1 LSAVGPVLLIF
12 VDGVGIGPADPE
24 INPFLNAELPAL
36 RSILGGE
43 IPTLRTPAVAGS
55 RARTIPLDAR
65 LGVDGIPQS
74 GTGQTALLTGSN
86 APNLFGRHF
95 GPWVPVRL
103 RSLLRERNVLV
114 RAINAG
120 CRVAFANAYPH
131 GYLDRRPRRV
141 AAPPLAAEAAGLLVR
156 HARHLARGRA
166 IASEIVNH
174 GWREHL
180 GHRELPVISA
190 VQAGANLAGIAGDN
204 DLTLFAHY
212 ATDHAGHRGGRAGA
226 IRALERLDAFLG
238 GLLDHLSDEILVVL
252 ASDHGNIEDLTRG
265 HTLNP
270 ALGLV
275 IGHGHEGW
283 SDLSELT
290 SVTPRI
296 SAYLGLEPA
305 AGQPPWSA

>member
-1 LSAVGPVLLIF
+1 MASRRPKAVGPVLFVF
-12 VDGVGIGPADPE
+12 VDGVGIGQADPE
-24 INPFLNAELPAL
+24 INPFLCAELPRL

-43 IPTLRTPAVAGS
+43 IPTLPTPTVSGA

-103 RSLLRERNVLV
+103 RPLLRERNLLV
-114 RAINAG
+114 RAIDG
-120 CRVAFANAYPH
+120 GRRVAFANAYPSA
-131 GYLDRRPRRV
+131 YLERHPRRV

-156 HARHLARGRA
+156 DAEHLARGQA
-166 IASEIVNH
+166 IASEIVND

-180 GHRELPVISA
+180 GHTELPVISA
-190 VQAGANLAGIAGDN
+190 EQAGANLARIAGDH

-212 ATDHAGHRGGRAGA
+212 STDHAGHRGGRVGA

-238 GLLDHLSDEILVVL
+238 GIVDHLPDEILVIL

-275 IGHGHEGW
+275 IGSGHEAW
-283 SDLSELT
+283 SDLAELT
-290 SVTPRI
+290 SVAPRI
-296 SAYLGLEPA
+296 SDYLGLEPVA
-305 AGQPPWSA
+305 DL